1 MVLDQKWGLLQ
12 LVLGICFMV
21 CIIFAFHLKCSKPQ
35 SSVHDLFLSFRFI
48 VWSCVL
54 RIYFK
59 VIHYIHHVNNPPIMY
74 DSGGMSQPFVVTR
87 KRFSA
92 QRHVGMYIL
101 IFLVCWTPEI
111 IHRMCEL
118 IFRSESSTCNSDAL
132 VQVHSSSRAAQ
143 GFLNFVVFA
152 VSNKTFQNTAF
163 KRIHGWKTTT
173 TNKSKSSN
181 LESSN
186 LDDNLLVEKYDCHSP
201 L

>member
-1 MVLDQKWGLLQ
+1 M
-12 LVLGICFMV
+12 
-21 CIIFAFHLKCSKPQ
+21 
-35 SSVHDLFLSFRFI
+35 
-48 VWSCVL
+48 WSCVL

-59 VIHYIHHVNNPPIMY
+59 VIHYIHQVNNPPIMY
-74 DSGGMSQPFVVTR
+74 ESGGMSQPFVVTR

-101 IFLVCWTPEI
+101 VFLVCWTPEI

-118 IFRSESSTCNSDAL
+118 ISNSSTCNSDAL
-132 VQVHSSSRAAQ
+132 VQVHGSSRAAQ

-163 KRIHGWKTTT
+163 KRIHGWKTAM

-181 LESSN
+181 RESSN
-186 LDDNLLVEKYDCHSP
+186 LEDTLLDEKMIKHCV
-201 L
+201 

>member
-1 MVLDQKWGLLQ
+1 MQQ
-12 LVLGICFMV
+12 T
-21 CIIFAFHLKCSKPQ
+21 
-35 SSVHDLFLSFRFI
+35 SSVSSFRFI

-59 VIHYIHHVNNPPIMY
+59 VIHYIRQVNNPPIMY
-74 DSGGMSQPFVVTR
+74 DSGGTSQPFVVTR

-118 IFRSESSTCNSDAL
+118 ISELIGSESSTCNPNAL
-132 VQVHSSSRAAQ
+132 VQIHGSSRAAQ

-163 KRIHGWKTTT
+163 KRIHGWKTAM
-173 TNKSKSSN
+173 TNKSKRSNRESSN
-181 LESSN
+181 LE
-186 LDDNLLVEKYDCHSP
+186 DTLLVDKDDYHSS